1 LSFEKETGTQPEKTP
16 DNFAN
21 EIKGKRNLDSINDA
35 LFSRTREILASIE
48 LQKSNVLKSIAE
60 QKQLAIEK
68 RLDSYT
74 SDLIEPTNTIAPTQ
88 DKNVSK
94 VELSKAMPLQW
105 DIQAPVTSIDIEHFI
120 CDFYPDGDKEYINE
134 ILSCFL
140 DCINAR

>member
-1 LSFEKETGTQPEKTP
+1 MP

-60 QKQLAIEK
+60 QKQSAIEK
-68 RLDSYT
+68 RLDGHT
-74 SDLIEPTNTIAPTQ
+74 SDLIESINTIAPTQ

-94 VELSKAMPLQW
+94 VESLSLFDEAPKAKKMLYQW
-105 DIQAPVTSIDIEHFI
+105 VIRPAVTSFDIEHFI
-120 CDFYPDGDKEYINE
+120 CDFYPDGDKEYIDE
-134 ILSCFL
+134 MLSCFL
-140 DCINAR
+140 DYLKE